1 MIDIKSLEIIGL
13 YKAYLQKKLCDVS
26 TYDIQVGFT
35 ILAAI
40 QNPKEERY
48 LPYLILTD
56 EEIERIPLGLTLE
69 EVAQSIDARLESW
82 KKVMNRR
89 DFAKYIGIEKVNRKK
104 QESKCLK

>member
-56 EEIERIPLGLTLE
+56 EEIE
-69 EVAQSIDARLESW
+69 QSIDARLESW